1 MQTSI
6 RHNIKD
12 LSEKKEKIRT
22 LIKDKENIKLQV
34 RKANQQ
40 QLKLIY
46 RYNRRL
52 NKIALYK

>member
-22 LIKDKENIKLQV
+22 LIKTKENIKLQV

-46 RYNRRL
+46 MVNI
-52 NKIALYK
+52 IAD